1 MEKIDQI
8 DRCILAEMQRDASLS
23 LAALAERVG
32 VSRNP
37 CWRRM
42 RSLQKR
48 GLIRAQVALLEP
60 KKLNLALTAFIAIR
74 TDQHTPDWL
83 DQFAAAVKDIPEII
97 GVFRLAGDIDY
108 LIEAIIPDVDAYDAL
123 YQRLIARINLSD
135 VSCSFVMQEIKRTT
149 ALPLGYA

>member
-1 MEKIDQI
+1 MDQI
-8 DRCILAEMQRDASLS
+8 DRRILAEMQRDASLS
-23 LAALAERVG
+23 LADLAQRVG
-32 VSRNP
+32 ISRNP

-48 GLIRAQVALLEP
+48 GVIRARVALLEP
-60 KKLNLALTAFIAIR
+60 GKLNLKMTAFIAIR

-83 DQFAAAVKDIPEII
+83 TQFAAAVKDIPEII
-97 GVFRLAGDIDY
+97 GVYRMAGDVDY

-123 YQRLIARINLSD
+123 YQRLIARISLSD

-149 ALPLGYA
+149 ELPLDYV